1 MSKFKVLVCREIW
14 GTIEVEADSAEEAQQ
29 KVIDYEYESEF
40 EPNGKT
46 GSESIYRADL
56 IGEGTD
62 NE

>member
-1 MSKFKVLVCREIW
+1 MNKYKVLVCREIW

-46 GSESIYRADL
+46 GNETIYRADL
-56 IGEGTD
+56 VGE
-62 NE
+62 EAQ